1 MEYRPHISPAGVGPH
16 IPANAFSKIIVIAIG
31 LLLPAVSLSADTY
44 RWKDRDGKVHYG
56 AVVPPEYAGQPYDTL
71 NEDGIVIEKV
81 KPTTDVQAL
90 TTEQETGVIS
100 PSSVDQERRH
110 QADRLLL
117 VQYQSEAE
125 ITTALEL
132 EITHFGYDTKL
143 INLSFDA
150 TNSTITEFIRNAADQ
165 QRAGQPIR
173 PEQQK
178 EITRL
183 YRHLNRD
190 KNRLANIE
198 QRKTLVR
205 ARFQADLKRYRELKL
220 KAKEQ
225 LEQG

>member
-1 MEYRPHISPAGVGPH
+1 MESSSNIT
-16 IPANAFSKIIVIAIG
+16 IIVIAVS

-44 RWKDRDGKVHYG
+44 RWKDQDGKVHYG

-90 TTEQETGVIS
+90 TTEQETGVIN
-100 PSSVDQERRH
+100 PSSVDQERRY

-125 ITTALEL
+125 IATALEL
-132 EITHFGYDTKL
+132 EITQFGYDTKL

-178 EITRL
+178 EIAKL
-183 YRHLNRD
+183 YRHLSRD
-190 KNRLANIE
+190 RNRLANIE

-205 ARFQADLKRYRELKL
+205 ARFQAVLKRYRELKL
-220 KAKEQ
+220 IAKEQ